1 MRVVGLVLSGVL
13 GVSANL
19 GAQVAVRVTPNVYAQ
34 SASQLSP
41 AVREYVSVSAPVVA
55 LTHVR
60 VIDGTGAPA
69 TEDQTIIFSNGR
81 ITALGPFA
89 RVTIPAGAQVMSM
102 AGKTVIPG
110 LFGMH
115 DHTFYPTGAAG
126 GGRNHHPFSAPRL
139 YLASGVTSIRT
150 AGTYEPYVDL
160 NLGESIQKGE
170 VPGPR
175 MNVSG
180 AYIDQERGR
189 VRGPEN
195 ARRMVDYWADE
206 GATNFK
212 AYQFLTRAE
221 LAAAIDEAHKRGL
234 KVTGHLCS
242 VGYREAAAM
251 GIDNLEHG
259 YQTNSEWNPNKKPDE
274 CPARGTQ
281 PYMATLDI
289 NGEQVQ
295 ATIRDMVAH
304 KVALTSTQ
312 AVHECSV
319 PNRPPLRPAFLESL
333 SPGTR
338 ESYLQRR
345 ARIAADSANPQHLA
359 IFRKG
364 MEFER
369 AFVKAGGIL
378 LSGLDPTGGGCSLFG
393 LGDLRNLPLFVEA
406 GFTPLEA
413 IKFATFNGAQFLG
426 QQDSLGSIAVGKLA
440 DLVVLDGNPMQNM
453 DVVFNASVV
462 FKNGVGY
469 DPAKLIASVKNQ
481 VGIN

>member
-1 MRVVGLVLSGVL
+1 MRIVGLVLLGAL
-13 GVSANL
+13 GVSANVYAQAAL
-19 GAQVAVRVTPNVYAQ
+19 GLSPNVYAQ

-60 VIDGTGAPA
+60 VIDGTGAAPL
-69 TEDQTIIFSNGR
+69 EDQTIVIQGTKV
-81 ITALGPFA
+81 TAMGPAA
-89 RVTIPAGAQVMSM
+89 RVAVPQGAQVMNL

-195 ARRMVDYWADE
+195 ARRMVNYWADE

-212 AYQFLTRAE
+212 AYQFLTREE

-242 VGYREAAAM
+242 VGYREAVAM

-259 YQTNSEWNPNKKPDE
+259 YQTNSEWNPAKKPDE

-289 NGEQVQ
+289 NSEQVQ

-304 KVALTSTQ
+304 KVALTSTL
-312 AVHECSV
+312 AVNECGV
-319 PNRPPLRPAFLESL
+319 PNRPPLRAAFLESL
-333 SPGTR
+333 SPTTR
-338 ESYLQRR
+338 ESYLKRR
-345 ARIAADSANPQHLA
+345 ARAAADSANPQHLI
-359 IFRKG
+359 IFKKG

-369 AFVKAGGIL
+369 SFAKAGGVL

-413 IKFATFNGAQFLG
+413 IKIATLNGAQFLG
-426 QQDSLGSIAVGKLA
+426 QADSLGSVAVGKLA
-440 DLVVLDGNPMQNM
+440 DLVVLDGNPVQNID
-453 DVVFNASVV
+453 DVYQASIV

-469 DPAKLIASVKNQ
+469 DPAKLIASVKDQ

>member
-1 MRVVGLVLSGVL
+1 
-13 GVSANL
+13 
-19 GAQVAVRVTPNVYAQ
+19 
-34 SASQLSP
+34 
-41 AVREYVSVSAPVVA
+41 VVA

-60 VIDGTGAPA
+60 VIDGTGAPPA
-69 TEDQTIIFSNGR
+69 EDQTIVISNGK
-81 ITALGPFA
+81 ITAVGPAA
-89 RVTIPAGAQVMSM
+89 RVTVPQGAQVMAL

-115 DHTFYPTGAAG
+115 DHTFYPSGGAG
-126 GGRNHHPFSAPRL
+126 NGRNHHPFSAPRL

-160 NLGESIQKGE
+160 NLRESIDKGE

-195 ARRMVDYWADE
+195 ARRMVNYWADE

-212 AYQFLTRAE
+212 AYQFLTREE

-259 YQTNSEWNPNKKPDE
+259 YQTNTDWNPAKKPDE
-274 CPARGTQ
+274 CPSRGAQ

-304 KVALTSTQ
+304 HVALTSTQ

-319 PNRPPLRPAFLESL
+319 PNRPPLRQTFVDAL
-333 SPGTR
+333 SPTTR
-338 ESYLQRR
+338 ESYLKRR
-345 ARIAADSANPQHLA
+345 ARSAADSANPEHLK
-359 IFRKG
+359 IFKKG

-369 AFVKAGGIL
+369 AFAKAGGTL
-378 LSGLDPTGGGCSLFG
+378 LAGLDPTGGGCSLFG
-393 LGDLRNLPLFVEA
+393 LGDLRNLPLLVEE
-406 GFTPLEA
+406 GFTPAEA
-413 IKFATFNGAQFLG
+413 VKIATFNGAQFLG
-426 QQDSLGSIAVGKLA
+426 QADSLGSIATGKIA
-440 DLVVLDGNPMQNM
+440 DLVVIDGNPVQEMN
-453 DVVFNASVV
+453 DV
-462 FKNGVGY
+462 FKITTVFKSGVGY
-469 DPAKLIASVKNQ
+469 DSAKLYASVKDQ

>member
-1 MRVVGLVLSGVL
+1 MRVPALVLIGTL
-13 GVSANL
+13 
-19 GAQVAVRVTPNVYAQ
+19 VAAGGISAQ
-34 SASQLSP
+34 SASQLSDV
-41 AVREYVSVSAPVVA
+41 VRAYVSVSAPVVA

-60 VIDGTGAPA
+60 VIDGTGSVPA
-69 TEDQTIIFSNGR
+69 EDQTVVISGGKIA
-81 ITALGPFA
+81 ALGPAA
-89 RVTIPAGAQVMSM
+89 RVALPQGAQVMSL

-115 DHTFYPTGAAG
+115 DHTFYPAG
-126 GGRNHHPFSAPRL
+126 GAGNARNHHPFSAPRL

-160 NLGESIQKGE
+160 NLRESIDRGE

-195 ARRMVDYWADE
+195 ARRMVNYWADE

-259 YQTNSEWNPNKKPDE
+259 YQTNTEWNPAKKPDE
-274 CPARGTQ
+274 CPSRGPQ
-281 PYMATLDI
+281 SYMATLDI

-304 KVALTSTQ
+304 HVALTSTQ

-333 SPGTR
+333 SPTTR
-338 ESYLQRR
+338 EAYLKRR
-345 ARIAADSANPQHLA
+345 SRLAADSANSEHLI
-359 IFRKG
+359 IFKKG

-369 AFVKAGGIL
+369 SFAKAGGVL

-393 LGDLRNLPLFVEA
+393 LGDLRNL
-406 GFTPLEA
+406 
-413 IKFATFNGAQFLG
+413 
-426 QQDSLGSIAVGKLA
+426 SL
-440 DLVVLDGNPMQNM
+440 
-453 DVVFNASVV
+453 
-462 FKNGVGY
+462 
-469 DPAKLIASVKNQ
+469 
-481 VGIN
+481 

>member
-1 MRVVGLVLSGVL
+1 MRVIGLAVIGLLAGSTE
-13 GVSANL
+13 AR
-19 GAQVAVRVTPNVYAQ
+19 AQAL
-34 SASQLSP
+34 SQLSE
-41 AVREYVSVSAPVVA
+41 AVRAYVSVSAPVVA

-60 VIDGTGAPA
+60 VIDGTGAPPL
-69 TEDQTIIFSNGR
+69 EDQTVVISQRKIV
-81 ITALGPFA
+81 AVGPAA
-89 RVTIPAGAQVMSM
+89 RVAVPPGAQVMNL

-160 NLGESIQKGE
+160 NLAESIHRGE
-170 VPGPR
+170 TPGPR

-195 ARRMVDYWADE
+195 ARRMVNYWADE

-212 AYQFLTRAE
+212 AYQFLTREE

-242 VGYREAAAM
+242 VGYREAVAM

-259 YQTNSEWNPNKKPDE
+259 YQTNMEWHPAKKPDE
-274 CPARGTQ
+274 CPSRGSQ

-295 ATIRDMVAH
+295 ATIRDMVARH
-304 KVALTSTQ
+304 VALTSTQ

-319 PNRPPLRPAFLESL
+319 PNRPPLRPAFLQSL
-333 SPGTR
+333 SPTTR
-338 ESYLQRR
+338 EAYLRRR
-345 ARIAADSANPQHLA
+345 ARLAADSANPQHLT

-369 AFVKAGGIL
+369 AFARAGGVL
-378 LSGLDPTGGGCSLFG
+378 LAGLDPTGGGCSLFG
-393 LGDLRNLPLFVEA
+393 LGDLRNLALLVEA
-406 GFTPLEA
+406 GFTPVEA
-413 IKFATFNGAQFLG
+413 IRIATLNGATFLG
-426 QQDSLGSIAVGKLA
+426 QADSLGSVSVGKIA
-440 DLVVLDGNPMQNM
+440 DLVVINGNPVENM
-453 DVVFNASVV
+453 DVVFDAAVV
-462 FKNGVGY
+462 FKDGVGY
-469 DPAKLIASVKNQ
+469 DPAKLIAAVKDQ